1 VSINTRSLTAL
12 VFLVVF
18 FSAISAWA
26 SPNISSISPTVGPV
40 SPVGS
45 SLTINGS
52 GFGASASGNT
62 VTIGGISTTP
72 ASWSDTKIVAPVPG
86 ALLPGFADVI
96 VTSGNIASNAA
107 SFLVIP
113 VLLNDSP
120 SSGPVNTSVV
130 VTGTSFGDI
139 QGESTVTFN
148 GVTASPTAWSNTSI
162 TAPVPPGATT
172 GGVVVIINGF
182 STNGATFRVF
192 PNITAIGPALGM
204 VGSLVT
210 LSGTTFGQTQGFGG
224 ITFNGVSADVQSWS
238 DSSITALV
246 PAGAT
251 SGNVI
256 VTDHQLLASNGMNFD
271 VVTQPAPVI
280 SVVSPNAG
288 RQGIS
293 VTISGSN
300 FGAVQNGGSITFN
313 GLPAAITSWSDTSIS
328 TSVPVGVHSGPV
340 VVTNSGGGSNGVQ
353 FTFAPGI
360 RSQVQALYITPDEI
374 NLEVEGSGSFKLVDA
389 SGHPVTDA
397 TWSVDSTDLATIA
410 ADDSTLPTATL
421 QALAAGEITITATS
435 SLGTAQ
441 AKATIFGAGLMAEGT
456 PAWGFY
462 PETQDNFFDFK
473 AKSRR
478 NTDTDPFLYVP
489 EDTFDFSH
497 LSALDENG
505 RLAWKTTLNPLD
517 PGNTFNFLVGAAGTN
532 DGGVLVMAVEAGGPN
547 DPSTAMVRYAPDGTP
562 LWNHKFATSG
572 TSLPAIAQDGTV
584 FVLTDTTD
592 LIALND
598 TDGTEKFRFS
608 PVGGSRSYTSSE
620 QPGPINAD
628 GSAVS
633 ASNPWKPCA
642 DFFAP
647 DQFNPPSPG
656 PGSSVSFQPL
666 IGTDGSAYLMDA
678 VENLSFNYDHC
689 TISKVGTDPVTN
701 NPIYIITSMSGQ
713 LQYSRSAQL
722 LRVSSGGSAATQ
734 VGSVAYS
741 GQAGFGPGPF
751 NTISWSFNS
760 GASQMPT
767 INFGGMVPTADG
779 GILMSWGGQLSS
791 TPGSSPQGELSKIL
805 HDGLVATFPSNSGGD
820 DMATN
825 DQDTVFSDASGNTV
839 QAVDMLTGTLKWTVP
854 GELIAA
860 TDDGG
865 VLVLLNFQV
874 RYVDANGS
882 MSPDALPV
890 PGKASMVSFGIFQAT
905 GPVGSVALIP
915 TNSSVLSKLA
925 AAPWAV
931 PAFGN
936 PATQNQ
942 AQSISASELK
952 ETAFHESD
960 GCTGFDYGQAKHDLP
975 YLMVP
980 VGTTEQ
986 FVDGNGNSVTNATPA
1001 VNVVNIKNNTSHPV
1015 RLFSYVPAVPNLG
1028 LPARP
1033 DTTVSIQPDTLPADG
1048 NSHAVTFTG
1057 LIKTDRN
1064 QPAHVKVVDT
1074 TNNQDLGDVLA
1085 LDVMPWRRWQLDL
1098 YPVSG
1103 PSGNLTPTPP
1113 DPNVLQSELKRIFER
1128 QANLGFTL
1136 KSQSTVAD
1144 AYDVNHDDKMHIGK
1158 VTSGPQKGQNC
1169 FLGDASLSVSATC
1182 PNDTELTPMYL
1193 RLVSNERQQA
1203 GGGAIDLDLKNVFY
1217 VLFLNTLD
1225 GGEAGGWAHDQIE
1238 SRRAPAIVQTVWP
1251 TLPSGL
1257 LIDSDRFLSILTAH
1271 EIDHKLGN
1279 LGIHHFK
1286 PQTDWDTFLM
1296 LRRVQIDFDTLS
1308 HETDIKKYPCRLSR
1322 SDWIHANWE
1331 YQNVP

>member
-224 ITFNGVSADVQSWS
+224 IAFNGVSADVQSWS

-478 NTDTDPFLYVP
+478 NTDTYPFLSVP
-489 EDTFDFSH
+489 DCTFDFSH

-986 FVDGNGNSVTNATPA
+986 FVDGNGNSVTNAAPA